1 MDHLPWIVLVFRKLE
16 TIYQCSVK
24 FRKRKLMKK
33 RARLDINPQA
43 IGDECVD
50 LNWVQVPDL
59 LPDATGI
66 FMEVKWKCC
75 AR

>member
-1 MDHLPWIVLVFRKLE
+1 
-16 TIYQCSVK
+16 
-24 FRKRKLMKK
+24 MKK

-43 IGDECVD
+43 IGAECVD

-66 FMEVKWKCC
+66 FMEVKCKCC